1 MLGNSNYVDI
11 TGQMEE
17 IFDTKIQQINF
28 LTEDNVK
35 DKIEEAVVEIEIKPE
50 LFDDI
55 YAKIDHTH
63 TSFNHDINVSGAL
76 TVNSNDTIFRFVGG
90 TGAAN
95 SVIYGL
101 RNDLPYKRG
110 VMLCIGESAE
120 SYKSAGFR
128 YVKDAIPY
136 LSLGFWG
143 NDNILTID
151 TNKKANIA
159 GDLTVNGA
167 ITTNNYFNCT
177 GPASARF
184 LTIGDEQIADNKYSI
199 FGEKG
204 NVILRNDITRDR
216 TILYGNGNRTIN
228 GNLNISGDLTFGS
241 ATKPNALINYIER
254 QSETPFIA
262 IGCNTNRLKV
272 HNDGIVDIQ
281 NNLNVSGDLYV
292 NGVKI
297 DGSAAT
303 CKQLEYDSVKV
314 SVERIDAMGYL
325 TIGRT
330 TTTTAKTGLVIGDV
344 SSPCAKLTGYV
355 YNNFPQGQLV
365 LGDCVIECNKSGI
378 INIDNTVKIAGDL
391 YVNGVKIDG
400 SGGGGT
406 VEIPD
411 EIDKDLTINGMLTVN
426 DSANFSSVSTESIF
440 PIDSKVNIL
449 GTTEINGNLIVSGQ
463 INGTTI
469 GNATITHKTDEIQG
483 LGESTLAEIGTFCE
497 TNGGIYTG
505 YNEISETDCIC
516 QVKQSTTLNARIVGI
531 ITSENEFASHGD
543 VLVKIVPGTY
553 HLGDILCPDITGKAR
568 IATETEL
575 QYMMLHAIP
584 RPKITSLDT
593 KIEGTVACFLV

>member
-1 MLGNSNYVDI
+1 MLGNSNYVDL

-17 IFDTKIQQINF
+17 IFDSKIQQINF

-101 RNDLPYKRG
+101 RNDLPDKRG
-110 VMLCIGESAE
+110 VMLCIGESAG
-120 SYKSAGFR
+120 SYKSAEFR

-159 GDLTVNGA
+159 GDLTVAG
-167 ITTNNYFNCT
+167 
-177 GPASARF
+177 
-184 LTIGDEQIADNKYSI
+184 
-199 FGEKG
+199 
-204 NVILRNDITRDR
+204 
-216 TILYGNGNRTIN
+216 TIN
-228 GNLNISGDLTFGS
+228 GYSIKGNEESYKYYNYPFIPVIDNAGIMEVGKYIDFHDYSTGTEYQDYNIRIENDYDKMIIKCRDKSSKNIPVNINISG
-241 ATKPNALINYIER
+241 NANI
-254 QSETPFIA
+254 
-262 IGCNTNRLKV
+262 
-272 HNDGIVDIQ
+272 D
-281 NNLNVSGDLYV
+281 GDLYV
-292 NGVKI
+292 KGTKL
-297 DGSAAT
+297 DGSATT
-303 CKQLEYDSVKV
+303 CRQLEYDSVKV

-378 INIDNTVKIAGDL
+378 INIDKTVKIAGDL

-516 QVKQSTTLNARIVGI
+516 QVIQSTTLNPKIVGI
-531 ITSENEFASHGD
+531 ITSENQFASHGD